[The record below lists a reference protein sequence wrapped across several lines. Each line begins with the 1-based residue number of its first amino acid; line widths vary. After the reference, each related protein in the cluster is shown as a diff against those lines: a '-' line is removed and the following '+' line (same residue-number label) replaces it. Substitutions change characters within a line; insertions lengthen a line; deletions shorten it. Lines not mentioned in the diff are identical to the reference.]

1 MRRQT
6 TVVLVASLLGVVLAI
21 APGAAAANR
30 PNIQRMVVSRSLGST
45 FVFRI
50 EFAEPIVL
58 TPDTTI
64 QVALDTDRD
73 SSTGNDGL
81 DYSLDLD

>member
-30 PNIQRMVVSRSLGST
+30 PNIQRVVVSRSLGST

-58 TPDTTI
+58 TPDAGAGTLAEGRRARPT
-64 QVALDTDRD
+64 R
-73 SSTGNDGL
+73 
-81 DYSLDLD
+81 